1 MRMCETKVVEY
12 DEMRDLNHFECDV
25 GPSCS
30 TEKDL
35 STQKPISQVVVP
47 ESNND
52 YESEDENDSDYNPWE
67 NSGNSM
73 H

>member
-52 YESEDENDSDYNPWE
+52 YESEDENDSDYNPRE

>member
-12 DEMRDLNHFECDV
+12 DEMRGLNHFEYDV

-30 TEKDL
+30 TEKDF
-35 STQKPISQVVVP
+35 STQKSISQVIVP
-47 ESNND
+47 ESNNV
-52 YESEDENDSDYNPWE
+52 YESEDENDSDYNPWD

>member
-12 DEMRDLNHFECDV
+12 DEMRGLNHFEYDV
-25 GPSCS
+25 GLSCS

-35 STQKPISQVVVP
+35 STQKPISQVVVS
-47 ESNND
+47 ESNN
-52 YESEDENDSDYNPWE
+52 ESEDENDSDYNPWE